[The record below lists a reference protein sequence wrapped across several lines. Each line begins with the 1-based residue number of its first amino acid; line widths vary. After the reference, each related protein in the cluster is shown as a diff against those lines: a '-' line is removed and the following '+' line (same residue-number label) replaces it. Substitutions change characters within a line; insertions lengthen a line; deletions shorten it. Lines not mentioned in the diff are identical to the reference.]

1 MAIKSRKAKNPA
13 APGAPVAAVPVA
25 VAVAVDRAVAGGQA
39 APEAPARCPIS
50 MR

>member
-25 VAVAVDRAVAGGQA
+25 VAVDRAVAGGQA